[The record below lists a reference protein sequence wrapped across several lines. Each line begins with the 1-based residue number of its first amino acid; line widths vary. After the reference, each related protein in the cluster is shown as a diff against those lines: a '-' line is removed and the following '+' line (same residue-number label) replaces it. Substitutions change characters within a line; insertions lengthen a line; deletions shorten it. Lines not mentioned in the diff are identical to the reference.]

1 MNPPSVSVFSV
12 FKNIETIPIRS
23 KQKPIKIIIIPIVI
37 SCCIY
42 FKNKIIIYIDKMCF
56 THEYANCLNK
66 KGISN
71 IVMILLIAF
80 TVIVGGILILWGSS
94 LRRTQ
99 TPECINSRINI
110 TFAQQFCSDWFNAT
124 VVNSGSVDMENLT
137 VLVYDV
143 DGKIV
148 ELLPYN
154 GSFPS
159 GSAVRI
165 SGYVPTLGLMKKIEV
180 YSPTCPGYKA
190 SKDLSYYAPD
200 GMVFIFSLGGF
211 CIDKYEA
218 SRSDATASSAGSSN
232 IPKSAQGVIPWVNI
246 NQTEARAACARAGKH
261 LCTNN
266 EWQAATGTSPSN
278 TACTKGNN
286 YYGTDFTDSSVN
298 CIADGK
304 GDPTQSGSGCLTG
317 SESVWCNSYGV
328 CDLNGNVWEWVNET
342 WFTSEPGSN
351 STVICW
357 NTYSES
363 DVDKLNHV
371 CLAGWNVRGGND
383 FNYVANWNWTYNY
396 PIKGSLN
403 TTMGNDGF
411 FAWCGGNATHYDC
424 NGNIAPYGGWGATA
438 ATIYQRGVSRGGSRV
453 DGVYA
458 GCFAMS
464 LIDAPSSSHDDLGF
478 RCCL

>member
-1 MNPPSVSVFSV
+1 LFLRALKRFQSGAN
-12 FKNIETIPIRS
+12 KNLL
-23 KQKPIKIIIIPIVI
+23 KLLLFQLLLVVAYFLNQKI
-37 SCCIY
+37 S
-42 FKNKIIIYIDKMCF
+42 IYIDKMCLH

-66 KGISN
+66 KGISPM
-71 IVMILLIAF
+71 IAMILLVAF
-80 TVIVGGILILWGSS
+80 TVSVGGILILWGRS
-94 LRRTQ
+94 LITTQ
-99 TPECINSRINI
+99 TGTVETPTKKISECIYSKIDI

-124 VVNSGSVDMENLT
+124 VVNSGPVDMENLT

-159 GSAVRI
+159 GSVVRI

-200 GMVFIFSLGGF
+200 GMAFIFSLGGF

-286 YYGTDFTDSSVN
+286 YYGTDFTDGSVN
-298 CIADGK
+298 CTADGK
-304 GDPTQSGSGCLTG
+304 GDPTQSGRCLTG

-342 WFTSEPGSN
+342 WFTSEPGN
-351 STVICW
+351 TSTVICW

-363 DVDKLNHV
+363 DVDKPNHV
-371 CLAGWNVRGGND
+371 CLAGWDVRGGND
-383 FNYVANWNWTYNY
+383 GNYVANWNWTYNY
-396 PIKGSLN
+396 PIKGSAN
-403 TTMGNDGF
+403 ATMGNDYF
-411 FAWCGGNATHYDC
+411 WTWCGGVD
-424 NGNIAPYGGWGATA
+424 GGWGATT
-438 ATIYQRGVSRGGSRV
+438 ATRYQRAVLRGGSW
-453 DGVYA
+453 GNGANA

-464 LIDAPSSSHDDLGF
+464 LNNAPSYSSTIIGF